1 MCHLAIAATFTA
13 EPLEQPLAFWTTELN
28 LPVSVEFAPY
38 NQVFQQLLDPGS
50 QFSRNQD
57 GVNVV
62 LVRLEDWMGSRSE
75 SEGIDDLEDSLKANA
90 TDLIEAA
97 KEAAGPLD
105 WSA

>member
-1 MCHLAIAATFTA
+1 MTADESPAPNRHLCHLAIAATFTS
-13 EPLEQPLAFWTTELN
+13 EPLAQPLAFWTTELN
-28 LPVSVEFAPY
+28 LPISVEFAPY

-75 SEGIDDLEDSLKANA
+75 SEGSTISKTL
-90 TDLIEAA
+90 
-97 KEAAGPLD
+97 
-105 WSA
+105 